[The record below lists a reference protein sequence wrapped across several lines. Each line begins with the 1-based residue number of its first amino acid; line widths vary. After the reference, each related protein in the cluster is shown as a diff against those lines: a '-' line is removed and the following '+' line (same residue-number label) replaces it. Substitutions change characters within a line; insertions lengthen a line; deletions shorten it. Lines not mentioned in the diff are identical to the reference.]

1 MIQFLNNI
9 WLAISY
15 PNELLVYILLVPA
28 RIIENYL
35 IMNLFLIIFKV
46 RASTNQKLLYLF
58 LTLLIGCISE
68 FLVPSPF
75 NIFLNYACSILSIRY
90 IFKLNLLKSF
100 IALIVSTFV
109 FALLNILIQTPYLR
123 LFNISADDFLLTP
136 IYRFSYLTILYALV
150 IMISKV
156 LQKFINLNFTL
167 DLLDALDKK
176 TKRLICLNLFV
187 GFCALC
193 IQLITTA
200 FYLDSI
206 PIIISC
212 FDFILS
218 MFFFTISI
226 HSFIRIVQ
234 LAATQ
239 KKLAY
244 AEDCNKSLK
253 ILYDKVNGF
262 KHDFD
267 NIMFYLSG
275 YIESNDIDGLKN
287 YFNEIQCDYKITE
300 NLSII
305 NPYVINNPGLYSF
318 LNNKLF
324 KATNLGISFEIEYFL
339 DCNKLSINTYILSR
353 ILGIL
358 IDNAIEA
365 SEKCD
370 SKIIN
375 LSFIRDNLNGRAIIT
390 IKNTYSNKNVD
401 IENIFKKGI
410 SSKENH
416 FGIGLWEVQKYV
428 RKNQNI
434 KLKTTKDEQYF
445 KQELFIY
452 DS

>member
-1 MIQFLNNI
+1 MMQLLNNI
-9 WLAISY
+9 WLAISC
-15 PNELLVYILLVPA
+15 PNELLVYILLIPA

-75 NIFLNYACSILSIRY
+75 NIFLNYACSILGIRY

-136 IYRFSYLTILYALV
+136 IYRFSYLTILYALA
-150 IMISKV
+150 IIISKV
-156 LQKFINLNFTL
+156 IQKFINLNFTL

-176 TKRLICLNLFV
+176 TQRLICLNLFV

-193 IQLITTA
+193 IQLVNTA
-200 FYLDSI
+200 FYLDNT
-206 PIIISC
+206 PIIIS
-212 FDFILS
+212 FSEFILS

-234 LAATQ
+234 LATTQ
-239 KKLAY
+239 KKLAH

-287 YFNEIQCDYKITE
+287 YFNEIQGDYKITE

-305 NPYVINNPGLYSF
+305 NPYVINNPGLYSL

-339 DCNKLSINTYILSR
+339 DCNTLAINTYILSR

-401 IENIFKKGI
+401 IETIFKKRI

-428 RKNQNI
+428 RKNQNL